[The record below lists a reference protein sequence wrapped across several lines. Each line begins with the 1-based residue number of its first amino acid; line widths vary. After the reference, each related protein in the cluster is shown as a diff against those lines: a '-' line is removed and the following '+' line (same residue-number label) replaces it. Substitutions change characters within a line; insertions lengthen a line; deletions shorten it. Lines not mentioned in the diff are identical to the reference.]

1 MRGEGEGR
9 SAGPE
14 AGEKAGGGGCR
25 RAGLRVGLSQGRRCT
40 AFTAGTTFRAGVKR
54 PSGGVSTHSRRR
66 ACLSTRGPL
75 VSCSGC
81 RAPSSRA
88 SPSPTLHPV
97 QVRKKVS
104 GCPRS
109 ALPTRAPP
117 CPAPRTNPPT
127 PESRAGAAPSSSCA
141 PSPKCTSPDKSSV
154 PSLLTSATS
163 FRSYVIHSF
172 PGLLLFLTIFSRS
185 LWPSGPSR
193 AANSSSWAAAGGP
206 TPPALWS
213 VILKVQSRPLTK
225 GMDYRLS
232 CDGVSFL

>member
-25 RAGLRVGLSQGRRCT
+25 RAGLRVELSQGRRCT

-97 QVRKKVS
+97 QARRKVS

-109 ALPTRAPP
+109 ALPARAPP

-127 PESRAGAAPSSSCA
+127 PESSCT

-206 TPPALWS
+206 TPPALWL